1 MTERRKFK
9 RFKAFVKGIVNN
21 LGENQGKSNIDLMD
35 FSKEGA
41 RLLANDSLEK
51 GSEIELELNIPGD
64 NIPIFAFGEVA
75 WSKRKEASFF
85 SGIKFTKMDYP
96 DRTRLLGHVYGE
108 WIKNKD

>member
-9 RFKAFVKGIVNN
+9 RFKAIIKGIVNI
-21 LGENQGKSNIDLMD
+21 LGEDKSKSTIDLLD

-41 RLLANDSLEK
+41 RLLANDSLNE

-64 NIPIFAFGEVA
+64 NMPLFASGEIA
-75 WSKRKEASFF
+75 WSKRKETSFF

-108 WIKNKD
+108 WIKNKE